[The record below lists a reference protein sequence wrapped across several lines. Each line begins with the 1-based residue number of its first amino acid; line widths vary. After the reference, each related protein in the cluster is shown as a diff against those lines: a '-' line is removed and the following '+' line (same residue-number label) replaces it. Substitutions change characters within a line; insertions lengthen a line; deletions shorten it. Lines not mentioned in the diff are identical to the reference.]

1 MRKILVSLSLL
12 LLSNIVLASSYNVS
26 LIFEEKGN
34 LIFES
39 NNNILEENEKALLW
53 SIGKLNP
60 DKNIELIDI
69 DNKEEKVYLHISLD
83 EYNNNT
89 KNLEINFNYKK
100 YLGEEEKIE
109 EFETYNVQ
117 KIIELREQETVISE
131 LGKKQL
137 KVVIKENK

>member
-1 MRKILVSLSLL
+1 MKKILVSLSLL

-26 LIFEEKGN
+26 LIFEEEGN

-39 NNNILEENEKALLW
+39 NSNILEENEKALLW

-60 DKNIELIDI
+60 EMKNIELINI
-69 DNKEEKVYLHISLD
+69 DDKEEKVSLHILLH
-83 EYNNNT
+83 EYNNN